1 MHADIS
7 AVTLAEEEL
16 QAKVSELARQIS
28 QDYAGLDVLLI
39 GIMKGSTFFLTDLS
53 RRLTCE
59 LVMDYMTVSSYGAGT
74 RSSGTV
80 RVLKDLDVDIRDRH
94 VLIVEDIV
102 DSGNTLSYLME
113 MLGDR
118 RPASLKICALLDKP
132 CRREQQ
138 VPIAYKGFTIP
149 DLFVVGYGMDYNQRY
164 RHLPYIGV
172 LRPEVY
178 LRDAQTQTDIILQPQ

>member
-7 AVTLAEEEL
+7 AITLTEEEL
-16 QAKVSELARQIS
+16 QAKVGELARQVS
-28 QDYAGLDVLLI
+28 LDYAGEDVLLI

-102 DSGNTLSYLME
+102 DSGNTLSYLLE

-132 CRREQQ
+132 SRREQQ

-178 LRDAQTQTDIILQPQ
+178 LRDAQAQTDVILQPQ